1 MKYLTIKNLDK
12 LNGKII
18 TARYRKDISQPM
30 NSLSASFYIHSV
42 EDKGDW
48 IWVVCRETGN
58 DSKYVQFR
66 IHKALDE
73 GGYVKVEKRHKMVEE
88 WVKGDYVIGES
99 WECRIPVGALSTPET
114 LAYTLSTTGWD
125 WDAYVTAVNP
135 PLNYSFG
142 HV

>member
-30 NSLSASFYIHSV
+30 NSLSSSFYIHSV
-42 EDKGDW
+42 EDKEDW
-48 IWVVCRETGN
+48 IWVVCREN
-58 DSKYVQFR
+58 DNGSRNVHFR
-66 IHKALDE
+66 IHKELDE
-73 GGYVKVEKRHKMVEE
+73 GGYVKVAKRYKTVEE
-88 WVKGDYVIGES
+88 WVKGDYVIGEE
-99 WECRIPVGALSTPET
+99 WECRIPFQTLTTPET
-114 LAYTLSTTGWD
+114 LAYALSTTGWD

-142 HV
+142 QS